1 MRYVLIALGVLC
13 ALILI
18 YIFLIF
24 PSVRKKTDIFKKQPL
39 YAHRGLF
46 GGDLP
51 ENSMAA
57 FAAAVEAG
65 YGIELDVHTTT
76 DGVAV
81 VHHDDSLIRLC
92 GVDKMIE
99 QCSYDEIKDVT
110 LPDGSRLPLFSE
122 VLALVDGRV
131 PLIVELKATKSADT
145 RVADV
150 AARELEN
157 YKGEYCIES
166 FDPFVVKRYKKF
178 RRGVM
183 CGQLAGRTYEKSDSF
198 SRKVTKFLAEKMVFN
213 VISRPD
219 FVAYQFAY
227 RRNISCV
234 LCRLFGAESA
244 YWTIKNQNDCA
255 VTRKAGAAAIF
266 QEFRA

>member
-1 MRYVLIALGVLC
+1 MIYAIAGVCFVIAVYL
-13 ALILI
+13 
-18 YIFLIF
+18 FLIM
-24 PSVRKKTDIFKKQPL
+24 PGWHKKTDIFKKQPL

-46 GGDLP
+46 GGDKP

-65 YGIELDVHTTT
+65 YGIELDVHNTT

-81 VHHDDSLIRLC
+81 VHHDDSLMRMC

-99 QCSYDEIKDVT
+99 QCTYDEIKDVK
-110 LPDGSRLPLFSE
+110 LPDGSTLPLFKD
-122 VLALVDGRV
+122 VLELIDGKV
-131 PLIVELKATKSADT
+131 PLIIELKCTKTDVL
-145 RVADV
+145 VADV
-150 AARELEN
+150 ANEVLKN

-198 SRKVTKFLAEKMVFN
+198 TRKVTKFLAEKMVFN

-227 RRNISCV
+227 RHNVSNV

-244 YWTIKNQNDCA
+244 YWTIKNEADCA
-255 VTRKAGAAAIF
+255 ATRKAGAAAIF

>member
-1 MRYVLIALGVLC
+1 MIYVAAALC
-13 ALILI
+13 AILLI
-18 YIFLIF
+18 YLFLIF
-24 PSVRKKTDIFKKQPL
+24 PSLRKKTDLFKKQPL

-46 GGDLP
+46 DEKMP

-81 VHHDDSLIRLC
+81 VHHDDSLMRMC
-92 GVDKMIE
+92 GVDLMIE
-99 QCSYDEIKDVT
+99 KSTYDRIKDVT

-122 VLALVDGRV
+122 VLQLVDGRV
-131 PLIVELKATKSADT
+131 PLIVELKCTKSADT

-157 YKGEYCIES
+157 YKGEYCVES
-166 FDPFVVKRYKKF
+166 FDPFVVRKYKKF

-183 CGQLAGRTYEKSDSF
+183 CGQLAGRTYFKEDSF
-198 SRKVTKFLAEKMVFN
+198 KTRVIKFVAEKMLFN
-213 VISRPD
+213 FISRPD
-219 FVAYQFAY
+219 FVAYHFEY
-227 RRNISCV
+227 RHNVSCV
-234 LCRLFGAESA
+234 LCRLLGAEKA
-244 YWTIKNQNDCA
+244 YWTIKSEKDRDA
-255 VTRKAGAAAIF
+255 SRHDGAAVIF
-266 QEFRA
+266 QEFKA

>member
-1 MRYVLIALGVLC
+1 MRYVIIALGVLC

-18 YIFLIF
+18 YVFLIF
-24 PSVRKKTDIFKKQPL
+24 PSIRKKTDIFKKQPL

-57 FAAAVEAG
+57 FAAAADAG

-81 VHHDDSLIRLC
+81 VHHDDSLMRLC

-99 QCSYDEIKDVT
+99 QCSYDEIKDVK

-131 PLIVELKATKSADT
+131 PLIVELKCTKTDT

-150 AARELEN
+150 AAHELEK
-157 YKGEYCIES
+157 YGGEYCIES
-166 FDPFVVKRYKKF
+166 FDPIVVKRYKKL

-183 CGQLAGRTYEKSDSF
+183 CGQLAGRTYESGDSF
-198 SRKVTKFLAEKMVFN
+198 KRKVTKFLAENMIFN

-219 FVAYQFAY
+219 FVAYQFEY
-227 RRNISCV
+227 RHNLSCV

-244 YWTIKNQNDCA
+244 YWTIKNQSDCA